1 MPPKY
6 PETVTVATPLPPTV
20 DPATGL
26 ETTPPPHVA
35 NVAARLS
42 QQAVATVG
50 SQVEQMAAQATVI
63 SLWTLLVPPGTTLT
77 PLSTVRDSLGRTF
90 EVTGDVADRPNHA
103 PQFRAAAVRLI
114 SDLQ

>member
-6 PETVTVATPLPPTV
+6 QETVTVTTPLDPVV

-26 ETTPPPHVA
+26 ETTPAPHVA
-35 NVAARLS
+35 NVQARLS
-42 QQAVATVG
+42 QQPVANIG
-50 SQVEQMAAQATVI
+50 GQVEQMAAQSTVI

-77 PLSTVRDSLGRTF
+77 SRSTVLDSRGRTF
-90 EVTGDVADRPNHA
+90 QVSGDVADRPNHQ

-114 SDLQ
+114 SDMQ